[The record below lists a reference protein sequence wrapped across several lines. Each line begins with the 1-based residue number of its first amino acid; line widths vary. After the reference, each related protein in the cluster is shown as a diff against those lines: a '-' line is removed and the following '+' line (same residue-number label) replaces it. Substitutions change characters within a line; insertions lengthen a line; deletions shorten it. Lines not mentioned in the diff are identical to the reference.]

1 MVFKR
6 KNQPFK
12 DLVAQAAFI
21 GYIKMVFHIR
31 TLIYLKH
38 RSIVYYIVCAIKFIQ
53 FSLFYPLGPLYSPVE
68 RLECQL

>member
-38 RSIVYYIVCAIKFIQ
+38 RSIVYYIVCVTCNMLVTRNTFLKNIHF
-53 FSLFYPLGPLYSPVE
+53 
-68 RLECQL
+68 